1 MTDYIKFESWLDN
14 LICDKNFSE
23 VKAFNFNLYEEYTED
38 DAEIF
43 TVQLI
48 GSPLYEKDN
57 PDWACNAIYSSC
69 DNVYVVEDC
78 SDWEKCIEKF
88 NKIIREYLLK
98 SQYAKVFQ
106 EKIALTFGFVDGD
119 LEIVFDKTKDQDKTD

>member
-1 MTDYIKFESWLDN
+1 M
-14 LICDKNFSE
+14 
-23 VKAFNFNLYEEYTED
+23 
-38 DAEIF
+38 
-43 TVQLI
+43 
-48 GSPLYEKDN
+48 
-57 PDWACNAIYSSC
+57 
-69 DNVYVVEDC
+69 YVVEDC